1 MQGDIRN
8 DSSQGLKVDF
18 TLDRMVSAQQ
28 NKIKKYLNCLEM
40 SFELVK
46 NSPLF
51 THIIFGDSGSLVFQE
66 IIDLVPFQVLSLII
80 TYITIYITN
89 VIFVQKL
96 H

>member
-8 DSSQGLKVDF
+8 DSSQGLKVGF
-18 TLDRMVSAQQ
+18 ILDRMVSAQQ
-28 NKIKKYLNCLEM
+28 NKKKKKLNSLEM
-40 SFELVK
+40 SFGLVK

-66 IIDLVPFQVLSLII
+66 IIDLIPFQVLSLII

>member
-8 DSSQGLKVDF
+8 VSSQGLKVDF

-28 NKIKKYLNCLEM
+28 NKKKYLNSLEM

>member
-1 MQGDIRN
+1 
-8 DSSQGLKVDF
+8 
-18 TLDRMVSAQQ
+18 
-28 NKIKKYLNCLEM
+28 M